1 MTIAPVCPLPYRPLV
16 ELPLAPIKAIIGV
29 VLKALGYL
37 LLFFGVGKSLKE
49 TGTQILSGVDA
60 VLGGLWF
67 YGFRYLVPSNNFE
80 NCCRGSSYLFID
92 TYLADPGKSL
102 EEIAE
107 PFQHGAPQAARHNE
121 LPATLTERRIWSE
134 ETAREVPLM
143 PDLDLGVYTFL
154 VGFSRDEN
162 HPGKAHRFVFI
173 RGERSFLFDP
183 NTGLSIWDPADWKPL
198 IERICA
204 NIRTSS
210 AGFFT
215 IECYNYTR
223 NI

>member
-1 MTIAPVCPLPYRPLV
+1 M
-16 ELPLAPIKAIIGV
+16 GV
-29 VLKALGYL
+29 
-37 LLFFGVGKSLKE
+37 
-49 TGTQILSGVDA
+49 QILTGVDA
-60 VLGGLWF
+60 VLSGLWF
-67 YGFRYLVPSNNFE
+67 YGFRYLVPSNNFQ

-92 TYLADPGKSL
+92 SYLADPSRNL

-107 PFQHGAPQAARHNE
+107 AFQDEAPETARQSE
-121 LPATLTERRIWSE
+121 LPATLTERRIWSH
-134 ETAREVPLM
+134 ETARAIPPM

-154 VGFSRDEN
+154 VGYSRDEN

-173 RGERSFLFDP
+173 RGEKSFLFDP

-210 AGFFT
+210 AGYFT
-215 IECYNYTR
+215 IECNNYTR
-223 NI
+223 II